1 MLKLLLFTSHGLSI
15 SYKLQR
21 KTFHVL
27 SDLYHQQTITTYY
40 SPIYDEIN
48 FFYRFFTTIHRNKKG
63 EKYRN
68 KELFDRK
75 YPITSFYKKSFEI
88 YARNFLL
95 IIITYSRREQDSNLR
110 TGFAGYTLSRR
121 ASSTTRAPLLI
132 VCGCKGNHF
141 IPEYQILFSHF
152 HSYDDKFPIHPRH
165 RPLQD
170 G

>member
-27 SDLYHQQTITTYY
+27 SDLYHQRIIKSYY
-40 SPIYDEIN
+40 SLTYIKKSII
-48 FFYRFFTTIHRNKKG
+48 YRFISPIHRNKRG
-63 EKYRN
+63 ENQKN
-68 KELFDRK
+68 AELFDRK
-75 YPITSFYKKSFEI
+75 WLIKRFHKKSFGKKI
-88 YARNFLL
+88 PKP
-95 IIITYSRREQDSNLR
+95 SKKKMRREQDSNLR

>member
-75 YPITSFYKKSFEI
+75 YPITSFYKKKLRDLRSKLFI
-88 YARNFLL
+88 NHN
-95 IIITYSRREQDSNLR
+95 NLFAER
-110 TGFAGYTLSRR
+110 TGFEPANRFCRLH
-121 ASSTTRAPLLI
+121 AFQACLFNHSSTSPNCLR
-132 VCGCKGNHF
+132 
-141 IPEYQILFSHF
+141 
-152 HSYDDKFPIHPRH
+152 
-165 RPLQD
+165 LQR
-170 G
+170 

>member
-40 SPIYDEIN
+40 SPIYDETN

-75 YPITSFYKKSFEI
+75 YPITSLYKKSFEI
-88 YARNFLL
+88 FSRNL
-95 IIITYSRREQDSNLR
+95 INAER
-110 TGFAGYTLSRR
+110 TGFKKK
-121 ASSTTRAPLLI
+121 ASSCLEALNPINPAERTGFEPANRFCRLHAFQACLF
-132 VCGCKGNHF
+132 NHSSTS
-141 IPEYQILFSHF
+141 PNCL
-152 HSYDDKFPIHPRH
+152 R
-165 RPLQD
+165 LQR
-170 G
+170 

>member
-48 FFYRFFTTIHRNKKG
+48 FFHRFFTTIHRNKKG

-88 YARNFLL
+88 FSRNL
-95 IIITYSRREQDSNLR
+95 INAER
-110 TGFAGYTLSRR
+110 TGFEPANRFCRLH
-121 ASSTTRAPLLI
+121 AFQACLFNHSSTSPNCLR
-132 VCGCKGNHF
+132 
-141 IPEYQILFSHF
+141 
-152 HSYDDKFPIHPRH
+152 
-165 RPLQD
+165 LQR
-170 G
+170 

>member
-40 SPIYDEIN
+40 SPIYDETN
-48 FFYRFFTTIHRNKKG
+48 LSYRFFTTIHRNKKG

-68 KELFDRK
+68 KELFNRK

-88 YARNFLL
+88 YARNFFPKL
-95 IIITYSRREQDSNLR
+95 YCFAER
-110 TGFAGYTLSRR
+110 TGFEPANRFCRLH
-121 ASSTTRAPLLI
+121 AFQACLFNHSSTSPNCLR
-132 VCGCKGNHF
+132 
-141 IPEYQILFSHF
+141 
-152 HSYDDKFPIHPRH
+152 
-165 RPLQD
+165 LQR
-170 G
+170 